1 MNDQVKRL
9 ERAVET
15 MVNIIS
21 NREDG
26 RKFVPVV
33 LRLEQEIAARRDEDQ
48 EFKRILKM
56 RRHSGL

>member
-1 MNDQVKRL
+1 VNDQVKRL